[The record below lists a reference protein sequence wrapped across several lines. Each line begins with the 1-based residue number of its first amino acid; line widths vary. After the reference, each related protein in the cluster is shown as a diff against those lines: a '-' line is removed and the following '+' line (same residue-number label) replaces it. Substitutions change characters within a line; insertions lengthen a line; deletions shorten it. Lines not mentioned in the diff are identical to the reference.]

1 MSAGAND
8 GTYAGLGVY
17 HSGSGGGGLHSLV
30 QTLREKLGSHCA
42 QLTPGVATIT
52 AANGN
57 NATATPAA
65 RRRTNLVTQASRD
78 GPVPDIG
85 LLEFMPSTPATKRL
99 SAEFDRLRASY

>member
-8 GTYAGLGVY
+8 GAYAGLGMY
-17 HSGSGGGGLHSLV
+17 HSGGGGGGLHSLV
-30 QTLREKLGSHCA
+30 NTLREKLGSHRA

-52 AANGN
+52 AANRN

-78 GPVPDIG
+78 
-85 LLEFMPSTPATKRL
+85 
-99 SAEFDRLRASY
+99 